1 MSRFD
6 QIVDRKKTQSV
17 KWDTIEANYKQK
29 DLLPMWVADM
39 DFKAPEAVQKAFK
52 NYLDQGVFGYS
63 IVPDSLYEAII
74 NWQKNRHNFTIK
86 KEEILLNSGVV
97 PSLALSV
104 QAYTKPG
111 EAVLIHDPVYPPFAQ
126 VVEDNDRKLIRSKLN
141 TDDKFTM
148 NLDEMEKLIQKENI
162 RLFILCNPHNPGGRV
177 WSKEELQ
184 AVGNLC
190 KKYNV
195 IVVSDEI
202 HQDIV
207 YQPETFTTFQNADSS
222 FKDFSIV
229 LTAATKTFNLAG
241 IKNSMVFIKNAELFQ
256 AFQKIQQKNH
266 QNDINTFGI
275 IGTQAAYEG
284 GKEWLDELLVYLK
297 ENINITYNFFQNEL
311 PNVKVSKPES
321 TYLMWLDFSAY
332 HLTDKQLEE
341 KFINEAK
348 VVLNPGISY
357 GQEGSQHMRIN
368 LACPRATLKEGL
380 RRIAAAFK

>member
-29 DLLPMWVADM
+29 GLLPMWVADM

-63 IVPDSLYEAII
+63 IIPDSLYEAII
-74 NWQKNRHNFTIK
+74 NWQKDRHNFTIK

-126 VVEDNDRKLIRSKLN
+126 VVEENDRKLVRSKLN

-207 YQPETFTTFQNADSS
+207 YQPEMFTTFQNADPS

-241 IKNSMVFIKNAELFQ
+241 IKNSMVFSKNEKLRQTFANI
-256 AFQKIQQKNH
+256 QKKNC
-266 QNDINTFGI
+266 QDDINTFGI

-311 PNVKVSKPES
+311 PDVKVSKPEA

-341 KFINEAK
+341 KLINEAK

-380 RRIAAAFK
+380 QRIATAFR

>member
-86 KEEILLNSGVV
+86 KKEILLNSGVV

-148 NLDEMEKLIQKENI
+148 DLDEMEKLIQKENV

-207 YQPETFTTFQNADSS
+207 YQPETFITFQNADPS

-284 GKEWLDELLVYLK
+284 GEDWLDELLVYLK
-297 ENINITYNFFQNEL
+297 ENINLTYNFFQNEL
-311 PNVKVSKPES
+311 PNVKVSKPEA

-332 HLTDKQLEE
+332 HLTDKELEE